1 MEKKTGGFKATDLMH
16 HHSTW
21 DKAVE
26 KNEGVCTGS
35 IPKLVAF
42 LRLFG
47 WHLLLPIFYFVAFP
61 QLFDQ
66 IDPWQSYFG
75 LVVLLRQVI
84 YALTAVVCLN
94 VNPAYLLVDIWAS
107 FRQEDVIHVWEG
119 GSAFV
124 LLYIFAPDK
133 YVIFALF
140 DEGGLKT
147 KHMLSLVCSSMVL
160 DLVSSIGA
168 LVCGIYSGALPME
181 LAIVYMSVAL
191 SGIGMTTAFGELNLF
206 TELLILIF
214 AGTFI
219 AFCYTDRW
227 IWCNSETCQ
236 EKVYPG
242 MPTDWTPPNTVG
254 NTTQHG
260 GFWLL

>member
-1 MEKKTGGFKATDLMH
+1 MH

-94 VNPAYLLVDIWAS
+94 VSRALPRAAVCRGCRSVCMWRHRIHVPLSSHGVWGHQVNPAYLLVDIWAS

-124 LLYIFAPDK
+124 LLYIFAP
-133 YVIFALF
+133 VRSARP
-140 DEGGLKT
+140 
-147 KHMLSLVCSSMVL
+147 LS
-160 DLVSSIGA
+160 
-168 LVCGIYSGALPME
+168 
-181 LAIVYMSVAL
+181 
-191 SGIGMTTAFGELNLF
+191 
-206 TELLILIF
+206 
-214 AGTFI
+214 
-219 AFCYTDRW
+219 
-227 IWCNSETCQ
+227 
-236 EKVYPG
+236 
-242 MPTDWTPPNTVG
+242 
-254 NTTQHG
+254 HG
-260 GFWLL
+260 QY